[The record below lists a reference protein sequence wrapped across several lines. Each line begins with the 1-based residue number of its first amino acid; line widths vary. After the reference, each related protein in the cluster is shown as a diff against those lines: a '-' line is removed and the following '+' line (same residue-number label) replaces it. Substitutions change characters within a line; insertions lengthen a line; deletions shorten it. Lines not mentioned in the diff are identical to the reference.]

1 MMDLFDYAT
10 SPLNPAL
17 KIIIFLIF
25 AVVFLLYLD
34 TRRHFGGR
42 VRSFID
48 LLSLFGLFMTL
59 GAFFRIFGD
68 GLEFGFT
75 GDYSL
80 KWFQSI
86 AYLAAGVFLIL
97 AACKLLS
104 LFSGEEP

>member
-1 MMDLFDYAT
+1 MMDLVAYAI

-17 KIIIFLIF
+17 KIVIFLIF
-25 AVVFLLYLD
+25 AAVFLLYLD
-34 TRRHFGGR
+34 TRKHFGGN

-48 LLSLFGLFMTL
+48 LLTLFALFMAL

-75 GDYSL
+75 RDYSL

-86 AYLAAGVFLIL
+86 AYLAAGAFFIL
-97 AACKLLS
+97 AAHKLLT
-104 LFSGEEP
+104 LFSEGET

>member
-25 AVVFLLYLD
+25 AAVFLLYLD
-34 TRRHFGGR
+34 TRKHFGGSM
-42 VRSFID
+42 RSFID
-48 LLSLFGLFMTL
+48 LLILFALFMAL

-68 GLEFGFT
+68 GLEFGYT
-75 GDYSL
+75 SDYSL

-86 AYLAAGVFLIL
+86 AYLAAVIFYIL
-97 AACKLLS
+97 AARKLLT
-104 LFSGEEP
+104 LFTEGKP